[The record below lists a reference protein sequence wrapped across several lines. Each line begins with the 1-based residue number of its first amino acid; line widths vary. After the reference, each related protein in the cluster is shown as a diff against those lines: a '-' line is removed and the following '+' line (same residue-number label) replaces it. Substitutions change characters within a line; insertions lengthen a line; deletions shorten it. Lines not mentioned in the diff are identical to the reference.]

1 MSQWLSLWITVQHRV
16 HFLYV
21 FVCWL
26 WDNTQIRV
34 EYQTR
39 ILNIPLSPPSADAHS
54 QVCSVASV
62 AAVMTTSTPVPGYN
76 THPSVSIMNSIKG
89 WDEAKLPDCVQKR
102 QFFLLYLHQ
111 IDDHNFKLFAQDCFY
126 IYASIPAACRDSAL
140 PLNTTSTGGENSGH
154 HNQGLN
160 HSQNDCSWLK
170 ILDFTTSED
179 YFGNLC
185 W

>member
-16 HFLYV
+16 CFLYV

-126 IYASIPAACRDSAL
+126 IYTHPYRQLVEIVLYLWTPPPLEGRTAGTTIKGWITRKMTAA
-140 PLNTTSTGGENSGH
+140 G
-154 HNQGLN
+154 
-160 HSQNDCSWLK
+160 
-170 ILDFTTSED
+170 
-179 YFGNLC
+179 
-185 W
+185 